1 MGFLLSNL
9 FSIIESKFY
18 VRRDDLLTVVDKSNY
33 LRGLLIL
40 AKKDNRLIENEKK
53 IIRDAAKRMGFSKD
67 FYEETLRNLMNN
79 NYILEKPIIFSNPE
93 IAKLFISEGLELAF
107 SDNELCVPELNWLK
121 EIANANAIPDE
132 WFSEVTKSL
141 DNVKVH

>member
-1 MGFLLSNL
+1 M
-9 FSIIESKFY
+9 
-18 VRRDDLLTVVDKSNY
+18 LTVIDKSNY

-40 AKKDNRLIENEKK
+40 AKKDNRLIENEKN

-79 NYILEKPIIFSNPE
+79 DYILEKPIIFSNQE

-107 SDNELCVPELNWLK
+107 SDNELCKSELGWLK
-121 EIANANAIPDE
+121 EIAKANEIPED
-132 WFSEVTKSL
+132 WL
-141 DNVKVH
+141 DDILKKIEEVKVN

>member
-1 MGFLLSNL
+1 M
-9 FSIIESKFY
+9 
-18 VRRDDLLTVVDKSNY
+18 LTVIDKSNY

-40 AKKDNRLIENEKK
+40 AKKDNRLIENEKN

-79 NYILEKPIIFSNPE
+79 DYILEKPIIFSNQE

-107 SDNELCVPELNWLK
+107 SDNELCKNELGWLK
-121 EIANANAIPDE
+121 EIANANEIPDE
-132 WFSEVTKSL
+132 WL
-141 DNVKVH
+141 DDILKKIEEVKVN